1 MNRHSRLLFLLLLLL
16 APASGQVADPPWRFT
31 FKKPEAAWS
40 GTSFDDR
47 DWKTGPGGFG
57 EPSTPDS
64 RVATL
69 WRTSDIWMRRTLTLD
84 TVPARPALYLYHDED
99 AEVFLNGTLVAS
111 FKGFNGRYQSFPIKE
126 EFHSLLKK
134 GDNLIAVHC
143 SQTTGGQFIDV
154 HLIEEGQIP
163 KLPQPAPPVPPLV
176 KNKMITPWGEK
187 VTAQNAWQEYPRPQ
201 LKRDNWTN
209 LNGRWNYAITRKSAP
224 KPQTWEGEILVP
236 FAVESKLSGIQKSV
250 TPRQALW
257 YERTFT
263 WKPSSK
269 HTLLNFEAVDYQA
282 TVWVNARK
290 VGTHTGGNL
299 PFSFDIT
306 SALQEGE
313 NTLTVKV
320 LDATDSTYQLHG
332 KQRLNPQGIWYTPVT
347 GIWQTVWLE
356 EVPQNWLSQIKVIG
370 KTDGTVALSANFE
383 GPLRGQLSLKAK
395 ALLNGK
401 VVAEASGRPGELTLK
416 IPAPQL
422 WSPSSPTLYD
432 LELTLGE
439 DQVTSYFGLR
449 ETTVARDQEGHLRL
463 HLNGHP
469 LFHWGTLDQGWW
481 PDGLLTPPSE
491 EAMVSD
497 IAFLQDAG
505 FNTIRKHIKVEPRR
519 YYYHCDRMGMMVW
532 QDQVSAKR
540 RDDPPWPRLAPNPPE
555 ATWPDAPHDQ
565 FMTEL
570 KTMVDTLHNHPSIVQ
585 WVPFNERWGQ
595 HRTVAVGDWI
605 TAYDP
610 TRQIN
615 IASGGNF
622 FPVGDLVDHH
632 EYPHPGFPFHFGKG
646 GRFDDFVK
654 VVGEFGGHGFPVD
667 GHLWN
672 PDARNWGYGG
682 LPKNKEEWIERY
694 RESIRRLAD
703 LKKQGIAAGIYTQT
717 TDVEG
722 EINGLITYD
731 RRVRKLKPETLRKI
745 HLEAGIIADQSK
757 SKVTRSQ

>member
-1 MNRHSRLLFLLLLLL
+1 MNCHSRFLFFLLLLL

-31 FKKPEAAWS
+31 FKKPESAWS

-64 RVATL
+64 RVATF
-69 WRTSDIWMRRTLTLD
+69 WRTSDIWMRRTITLD

-111 FKGFNGRYQSFPIKE
+111 FQGFNGRYQSFPIKE

-134 GDNLIAVHC
+134 GNNLIAVHC

-163 KLPQPAPPVPPLV
+163 KLPKPATPVPPLV
-176 KNKMITPWGEK
+176 KNDMITPWGEK
-187 VTAQNAWQEYPRPQ
+187 VTAGNAWQEYPRPQ

-209 LNGRWNYAITRKSAP
+209 LNGKWNYAITRKAAP
-224 KPQTWEGEILVP
+224 KPKTWQGEILVP
-236 FAVESKLSGIQKSV
+236 FAVESKLSGVQKSV

-257 YERTFT
+257 YQRTFT
-263 WKPSSK
+263 WKPSAN

-282 TVWVNARK
+282 TVWVNDQK

-356 EVPQNWLSQIKVIG
+356 QVPQNWLSQFKLIG
-370 KTDGTVALSANFE
+370 KTDGTVTLSADFE
-383 GPLRGQLSLKAK
+383 GPLFGRLSLKAK

-401 VVAEASGRPGELTLK
+401 VVAEASGSPTGLTLK
-416 IPAPQL
+416 IPDPQL

-439 DQVTSYFGLR
+439 DKVTSYFGLR
-449 ETTVARDQEGHLRL
+449 ETTVARDQDGHLRL

-497 IAFLQDAG
+497 IRFLQDAG

-570 KTMVDTLHNHPSIVQ
+570 KIMVDTLHNHPSIVQ

-595 HRTVAVGDWI
+595 HRTISVGEWI

-622 FPVGDLVDHH
+622 FPVGHLVDHH
-632 EYPHPGFPFHFGKG
+632 EYPHPGFPFQFGEG

-694 RESIRRLAD
+694 QESIRRLAD
-703 LKKQGIAAGIYTQT
+703 LKKKGIAAGIYTQT

-745 HLEAGIIADQSK
+745 HLEAGIIADPSK
-757 SKVTRSQ
+757 NEKTR

>member
-1 MNRHSRLLFLLLLLL
+1 MNCHSRFLFFLLLLL

-31 FKKPEAAWS
+31 FKKPEGAWS

-64 RVATL
+64 RVATF
-69 WRTSDIWMRRTLTLD
+69 WRTSDIWMRRTITLD

-111 FKGFNGRYQSFPIKE
+111 FQGFNGRYQSFPIKE

-134 GDNLIAVHC
+134 GNNLIAVHC

-163 KLPQPAPPVPPLV
+163 KLPKPATPVPPLV
-176 KNKMITPWGEK
+176 KNDMITPWGEK
-187 VTAQNAWQEYPRPQ
+187 VTAGNAWQEYPRPQ

-209 LNGRWNYAITRKSAP
+209 LNGKWNYAITRKAAP
-224 KPQTWEGEILVP
+224 KPKTWQGEILVP
-236 FAVESKLSGIQKSV
+236 FAVESKLSGVQKSV

-257 YERTFT
+257 YQRTFT
-263 WKPSSK
+263 WKPSAN

-282 TVWVNARK
+282 TVWVNDQK

-356 EVPQNWLSQIKVIG
+356 QVPQNWLSQFKLIG
-370 KTDGTVALSANFE
+370 KTDGTVTLSADFE
-383 GPLRGQLSLKAK
+383 GPLFGRLSLKAK

-401 VVAEASGRPGELTLK
+401 VVAEASGSPTGLTLK
-416 IPAPQL
+416 IPDPQL

-439 DQVTSYFGLR
+439 DKVTSYFGLR
-449 ETTVARDQEGHLRL
+449 ETTVARDQDGHLRL

-497 IAFLQDAG
+497 IRFLQDAG

-570 KTMVDTLHNHPSIVQ
+570 KIMVDTLHNHPSIVQ

-595 HRTVAVGDWI
+595 HRTISVGEWI

-622 FPVGDLVDHH
+622 FPVGHLVDHH
-632 EYPHPGFPFHFGKG
+632 EYPHPGFPFQFGEG

-694 RESIRRLAD
+694 QESIRRLAD
-703 LKKQGIAAGIYTQT
+703 LKKKGIAAGIYTQT

-745 HLEAGIIADQSK
+745 HLEAGIIADPSK
-757 SKVTRSQ
+757 NEKTR